1 MGLLDSVLGSVMGGQ
16 QAQAGSGGGLGGLGS
31 IGGLLNMV
39 TSNPQLLQAITSM
52 LSNNG
57 EHGGLG
63 GLVAKFQQAG
73 LGDVVGSWIGSG
85 QNQPVSGEQLTDV
98 LGSDAISGL
107 AQKLGVSPDAAA
119 GQLSNILPGLIDQL
133 TPNGQ
138 APAGGLGDS
147 GDLMGMLGNLL
158 KR

>member
-16 QAQAGSGGGLGGLGS
+16 QAQAGSGGGAGGLGN

-39 TSNPQLLQAITSM
+39 TSNPQLMQAITGM
-52 LSNNG
+52 LSNDG
-57 EHGGLG
+57 GQGGLG

-73 LGDVVGSWIGSG
+73 LGDVVGSWISSG
-85 QNQPVSGEQLTDV
+85 QNQPVSGDQLTNV
-98 LGSDAISGL
+98 LGSDAMSGL

-119 GQLSNILPGLIDQL
+119 GQLSNILPGLIDRL

-147 GDLMGMLGNLL
+147 GDLMGMLGGLL

>member
-1 MGLLDSVLGSVMGGQ
+1 MGLLDSVLSAVTSGQ
-16 QAQAGSGGGLGGLGS
+16 QAQAGNGGGAGGLGS

-39 TSNPQLLQAITSM
+39 TSNPQLLQAITGM
-52 LSNNG
+52 LSNDG

-63 GLVAKFQQAG
+63 GLVAKFQHAG
-73 LGDVVGSWIGSG
+73 LGDVVGSWISSG
-85 QNQPVSGEQLTDV
+85 QNLPVSGDQLSGV
-98 LGSDAISGL
+98 LGSDAISDL

-119 GQLSNILPGLIDQL
+119 SQLSNILPGLIDKL
-133 TPNGQ
+133 TPQGQ

-147 GDLMGMLGNLL
+147 SDLMGILGSLL